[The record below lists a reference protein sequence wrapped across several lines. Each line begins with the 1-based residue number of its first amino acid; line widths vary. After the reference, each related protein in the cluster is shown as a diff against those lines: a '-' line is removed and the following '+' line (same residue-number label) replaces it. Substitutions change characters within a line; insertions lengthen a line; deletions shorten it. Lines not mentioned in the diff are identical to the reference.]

1 MDEYY
6 LGHRDFSGSG
16 RQHAVEAEA
25 GSAGSDSGIVD
36 VSWFV
41 DQAAV

>member
-1 MDEYY
+1 MVV
-6 LGHRDFSGSG
+6 G
-16 RQHAVEAEA
+16 QHAVEAEA
-25 GSAGSDSGIVD
+25 ITQAEAGFAGSDSGIVG